1 MKEQELLELKEE
13 IEDAK
18 QKVSELTGQKNAL
31 LKQLKDDWGCDT
43 IEEAEEKLK
52 IMDKNITII
61 SSKIEKATKELEAKF
76 KDKEE

>member
-31 LKQLKDDWGCDT
+31 LKQLKDDWGCNT

-61 SSKIEKATKELEAKF
+61 SNKIEKATKELEAKF
-76 KDKEE
+76 KEKEE